1 MTDERLA
8 AMDRLLAEYRRRLAK
23 EAVLDVVQQYRSSV
37 AQRLSD
43 EAVLI
48 ARRTAIVERLHERE
62 QQKRTMASEPD
73 RPPHHHV
80 HAADSGARNHLEFAR
95 PLNVMASAARSHVSH
110 SSSRSWCGIDKRRSA
125 TMSGLTRI
133 PDPRQ
138 TSGHV
143 RKVPANLLMRNADVI
158 RGKWPEHQEV
168 AMRTEDLEALRERML
183 AVIAASAFGLRDT
196 IGKSGFDER
205 VMTAMGKVPRHEFV
219 PIELQPYAYENI
231 PLPIGFAKTISQ
243 PFVVALMTDLLDI
256 KADDSV
262 LEIGTGLGYQ
272 AAILAQLAR
281 KVYSVEII
289 EELGQAAKQR
299 LRQQGCNNVE
309 LKIANGYHGWS
320 EHAPFDKV
328 IVTAAPDLIPPPL
341 IHQLKAGGKMVIPA
355 GLPNTQQ
362 LIVAEK
368 LANGRMTMKE
378 ILSVRFSQLEGTEP
392 GLS

>member
-1 MTDERLA
+1 M
-8 AMDRLLAEYRRRLAK
+8 
-23 EAVLDVVQQYRSSV
+23 
-37 AQRLSD
+37 
-43 EAVLI
+43 
-48 ARRTAIVERLHERE
+48 
-62 QQKRTMASEPD
+62 
-73 RPPHHHV
+73 RP
-80 HAADSGARNHLEFAR
+80 
-95 PLNVMASAARSHVSH
+95 
-110 SSSRSWCGIDKRRSA
+110 
-125 TMSGLTRI
+125 
-133 PDPRQ
+133 
-138 TSGHV
+138 
-143 RKVPANLLMRNADVI
+143 
-158 RGKWPEHQEV
+158 
-168 AMRTEDLEALRERML
+168 EDLEALREHML
-183 AVIAASAFGLRDT
+183 AVIAAGAFELRDI
-196 IGKSGFDER
+196 IGKSALDER
-205 VMTAMGKVPRHEFV
+205 VMTAMGKVLRHAFV

-243 PFVVALMTDLLDI
+243 PFIVALMTDLLDI

-272 AAILAQLAR
+272 TAILAQLAR

-299 LRQQGCNNVE
+299 LRQQGCSNVE

-320 EHAPFDKV
+320 EFAPFDKV